1 MYELEMYILLEH
13 DCLQNKILVVSS
25 ICWNFFLFNS
35 DGLLYYDSSG
45 LTKMGIVL
53 AISNVLGIS

>member
-1 MYELEMYILLEH
+1 MLEK
-13 DCLQNKILVVSS
+13 KIF
-25 ICWNFFLFNS
+25 NF

-45 LTKMGIVL
+45 LTKMCIVL